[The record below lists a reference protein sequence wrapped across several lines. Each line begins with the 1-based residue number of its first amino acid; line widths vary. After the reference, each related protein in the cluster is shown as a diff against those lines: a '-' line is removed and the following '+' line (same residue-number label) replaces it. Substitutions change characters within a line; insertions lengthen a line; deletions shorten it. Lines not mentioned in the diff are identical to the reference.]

1 MQNKNNYAVVDL
13 GSNTIRL
20 SVYQVQPDGSFH
32 LLFSEKEMAGLANY
46 ISGRVMRP
54 EGFQRASQAL
64 LNFRKLLA
72 QFGMEEVHV
81 FATASLRNIRNTE
94 EAVAAIFAQTGL
106 LVDVISGQEEAQL
119 GYYGALQGGTL
130 RDGVLFDIGGGS
142 TELVS
147 FAGGAILEARS
158 LEIGSLNLFRRNV
171 EKIWPKKAEI
181 QGILAQIQ
189 KSLDQVPLRA
199 ETVCGVGGTARAML
213 KLRNARFRTEGR
225 TISIE
230 ELETVTALLRDRSRE
245 ARDLILEVCPDRLH
259 TIIPGA
265 LLMTTLAEKLEARV
279 VTVSPYGVREGYL
292 CRKLRR
298 DTI

>member
-1 MQNKNNYAVVDL
+1 M
-13 GSNTIRL
+13 
-20 SVYQVQPDGSFH
+20 
-32 LLFSEKEMAGLANY
+32 
-46 ISGRVMRP
+46 
-54 EGFQRASQAL
+54 
-64 LNFRKLLA
+64 
-72 QFGMEEVHV
+72 
-81 FATASLRNIRNTE
+81 
-94 EAVAAIFAQTGL
+94 
-106 LVDVISGQEEAQL
+106 
-119 GYYGALQGGTL
+119 
-130 RDGVLFDIGGGS
+130 LFDIGGGS
-142 TELVS
+142 TDLVP

-230 ELETVTALLRDRSRE
+230 ELEAVTALLRDRSRE

-265 LLMTTLAEKLEARV
+265 LLMTTLAEKLEAKD